1 MIEKSRR
8 VPGMKPPLR
17 ENHTATGEQNKTHS
31 EDKTEQSPAE
41 AFESRKKLAL
51 SSIVYIRFEGQGAHA
66 HVPDGIDPSIPY
78 PVQLQSPVI
87 KINPESITEE
97 SLLAGML
104 RVLAW
109 DPANVHAATYRTYIK
124 AIRPGLFEELIA
136 AGIQKAESREWVIAE
151 EIFFAASGLEPERP
165 EPSIN
170 LALMHEEHAKHLVDS
185 GLEEDAE
192 KEDDLAYRYYQSLL
206 AREDVFPPA
215 CYHAAF
221 FFLRKHN
228 YDRAVSLLTSYIG
241 MNDDEARTK
250 RARSVLEKLK
260 GLGYLDTLFKE
271 AYDFIQMG
279 KEEQGLERALLFVA
293 KYPDVWNGWFLVGWA
308 NRRMG
313 RWADG
318 EQAFRTALEKGAE
331 GVDVYNELSICEMEL
346 GKLDAAK
353 LDLERA
359 LRIEPENVKIIVNLG
374 ALAYRQGRTKE
385 AEGFFKAAL
394 EFDPEDNIAKEW
406 LKKLDPGLNSG
417 RTGA

>member
-1 MIEKSRR
+1 
-8 VPGMKPPLR
+8 
-17 ENHTATGEQNKTHS
+17 
-31 EDKTEQSPAE
+31 
-41 AFESRKKLAL
+41 
-51 SSIVYIRFEGQGAHA
+51 
-66 HVPDGIDPSIPY
+66 
-78 PVQLQSPVI
+78 
-87 KINPESITEE
+87 
-97 SLLAGML
+97 
-104 RVLAW
+104 
-109 DPANVHAATYRTYIK
+109 
-124 AIRPGLFEELIA
+124 
-136 AGIQKAESREWVIAE
+136 
-151 EIFFAASGLEPERP
+151 
-165 EPSIN
+165 
-170 LALMHEEHAKHLVDS
+170 
-185 GLEEDAE
+185 
-192 KEDDLAYRYYQSLL
+192 
-206 AREDVFPPA
+206 
-215 CYHAAF
+215 
-221 FFLRKHN
+221 
-228 YDRAVSLLTSYIG
+228 

-260 GLGYLDTLFKE
+260 SLGYLDTLFKE

-353 LDLERA
+353 LHLERA

-406 LKKLDPGLNSG
+406 LKKLDSGLDSG

>member
-1 MIEKSRR
+1 
-8 VPGMKPPLR
+8 MKPPLR
-17 ENHTATGEQNKTHS
+17 ENHTATGEQNKTRS

-41 AFESRKKLAL
+41 AFEARKKLAL
-51 SSIVYIRFEGQGAHA
+51 SSIVYIRFEGKDAYA

-87 KINPESITEE
+87 KVDPESITVE

-109 DPANVHAATYRTYIK
+109 DPANAHAATYRTYIK
-124 AIRPGLFEELIA
+124 AVRPGLFEELIA

-170 LALMHEEHAKHLVDS
+170 LALMHEEHAKHLADS
-185 GLEEDAE
+185 GNEEDAE

-206 AREDVFPPA
+206 ARGDVFPPVY
-215 CYHAAF
+215 YHAAF

-228 YDRAVSLLTSYIG
+228 YDRVVSLLTSYIG